1 MMEPKDYVVTKI
13 EGEYAYLREM
23 NGMSDTELFIALAL
37 LPSGTDVGSK
47 LHYEMLEYTLL

>member
-1 MMEPKDYVVTKI
+1 MEPKDYVVTKI